1 MFVKPIE
8 FKAEVKSIVK
18 LAPSIY
24 EYKFKVLDLDFEYKA
39 GQFVMMV
46 FDSLID
52 DSKNVS
58 RAYSISS
65 KPNSKEFELCV
76 EIIEGGQAGTY
87 FSALK
92 EGQIVDFKGP
102 FGMCYLK
109 PENQNDLIMI
119 ATGTGIAPIK
129 SIVDD
134 LIAKGDKRKIEIL
147 FGVRFQENIFY
158 QELLDSYSKYEN
170 INARITLSKP
180 SDKWNGLK
188 GRVTS
193 HLDEF
198 KWENK
203 DLYICGNGAM
213 IREVRQFGLDKGLEK
228 KQIHLEIFDS

>member
-8 FKAEVKSIVK
+8 FKAEVKSIVN
-18 LAPSIY
+18 LAPNIF

-87 FSALK
+87 FSTLK
-92 EGQIVDFKGP
+92 EGQIVTFKGP

-147 FGVRFQENIFY
+147 FGVRFEENIFY
-158 QELLDSYSKYEN
+158 RELLDSYSEHEN

-198 KWENK
+198 NWENK

-213 IREVRQFGLDKGLEK
+213 IREVRQFGLDQGLDK

>member
-8 FKAEVKSIVK
+8 FKAEVKSITN
-18 LAPSIY
+18 LAPNIF
-24 EYKFKVLDLDFEYKA
+24 EYNFNVLDADFEFKA

-76 EIIEGGQAGTY
+76 EIIKGGQAGTY
-87 FSALK
+87 FSTFK

-134 LIAKGDKRKIEIL
+134 LIAKGDKRKIDIL
-147 FGVRFQENIFY
+147 FGVRFEENIFY
-158 QELLDSYSKYEN
+158 QELLNFYSEHEN
-170 INARITLSKP
+170 INARISLSKP
-180 SDKWNGLK
+180 NDKWNGLK

-193 HLDEF
+193 HLPEF
-198 KWENK
+198 DWKNK

-213 IREVRQFGLDKGLEK
+213 IREVRQFGLDQGLDK

>member
-8 FKAEVKSIVK
+8 FKAEVKSIK
-18 LAPSIY
+18 NLAPSIF
-24 EYKFKVLDLDFEYKA
+24 EYKFEVLDLDFEYKA

-52 DSKNVS
+52 DSKNIS

-87 FSALK
+87 FSAFK

-158 QELLDSYSKYEN
+158 QELLESYATHEN

-180 SDKWNGLK
+180 NENWNGLK
-188 GRVTS
+188 GRVTN
-193 HLDEF
+193 HLEDF

-213 IREVRQFGLDKGLEK
+213 IREVRQFGLDQGLDK

>member
-8 FKAEVKSIVK
+8 FKAEVKSIVN
-18 LAPSIY
+18 LAPNIF

-92 EGQIVDFKGP
+92 EGQVVTFKGP

-109 PENQNDLIMI
+109 PENHNDLIMI

-147 FGVRFQENIFY
+147 FGVRFEENIFY
-158 QELLDSYSKYEN
+158 KDLLDSYSKHEN

-180 SDKWNGLK
+180 NEAWQGLN
-188 GRVTS
+188 GRVTA
-193 HLDEF
+193 HLEDF
-198 KWENK
+198 NWENK

-213 IREVRQFGLDKGLEK
+213 IREVRQFGLDQGLDK